1 MFAGAGTV
9 LNILTIV
16 IGGALG
22 VFIGAKISERLRNL
36 VTDVLGCVT
45 IISAADA
52 LSAYWDVELQESMP
66 KGWVIL
72 VVIFSLLFG
81 ALIGSA
87 LAIEDR
93 LEFLGNKLKS
103 RFSKN
108 GSSNFVEG
116 FVSASLIFAIGP
128 LAILGSISDGMG
140 TGIDQLVLKST
151 LDGFAALAFAASL
164 GWGVALSALPVG
176 IYQFAWTAVG
186 LFLGAILTNY
196 QVSAMTAVGGIL
208 LIGISLRLLRI
219 KQIAVGNLLPA
230 LALAPFIRASSSS
243 ICLKGFSVDYKS
255 VFNITSYGSI
265 VGGIY
270 IVGLN
275 YLDIANNI
283 VFTAK
288 IKHLL
293 QFSYS
298 ANH

>member
-1 MFAGAGTV
+1 MFTGMGTV

-22 VFIGAKISERLRNL
+22 VFIGAKISEKLRNL

-52 LSAYWDVELQESMP
+52 LSAYWDVDLQKSMP

-72 VVIFSLLFG
+72 VLIFSLLIG

-87 LAIEDR
+87 LAIEEG
-93 LEFLGNKLKS
+93 LEAIGEKLKN

-108 GSSNFVEG
+108 SSSNFVEG

-176 IYQFAWTAVG
+176 IYQFAWTAIG
-186 LFLGAILTNY
+186 LFLGAILTSY
-196 QVSAMTAVGGIL
+196 QVAAMTAVGGIL
-208 LIGISLRLLRI
+208 LVGISLRLLRI

-230 LALAPFIRASSSS
+230 LALAPLFA
-243 ICLKGFSVDYKS
+243 L
-255 VFNITSYGSI
+255 
-265 VGGIY
+265 
-270 IVGLN
+270 
-275 YLDIANNI
+275 A
-283 VFTAK
+283 A
-288 IKHLL
+288 H
-293 QFSYS
+293 QFV
-298 ANH
+298 

>member
-22 VFIGAKISERLRNL
+22 VFIGAKISEKLRNL

-72 VVIFSLLFG
+72 VVIFSLLVG

-196 QVSAMTAVGGIL
+196 QVAAMTAVGGIL

-230 LALAPFIRASSSS
+230 LALTPLFALA
-243 ICLKGFSVDYKS
+243 
-255 VFNITSYGSI
+255 
-265 VGGIY
+265 
-270 IVGLN
+270 
-275 YLDIANNI
+275 A
-283 VFTAK
+283 
-288 IKHLL
+288 H
-293 QFSYS
+293 QFV
-298 ANH
+298 

>member
-1 MFAGAGTV
+1 MFTGAGTV
-9 LNILTIV
+9 LNISTIV
-16 IGGALG
+16 IGGAFG
-22 VFIGAKISERLRNL
+22 VFIGAKISEKLRNL

-72 VVIFSLLFG
+72 VVIFSLLVG

-93 LEFLGNKLKS
+93 LEFLGDKLKS

-196 QVSAMTAVGGIL
+196 QVAAMTAVGGIL

-230 LALAPFIRASSSS
+230 LALAPLFA
-243 ICLKGFSVDYKS
+243 L
-255 VFNITSYGSI
+255 
-265 VGGIY
+265 
-270 IVGLN
+270 
-275 YLDIANNI
+275 A
-283 VFTAK
+283 A
-288 IKHLL
+288 H
-293 QFSYS
+293 QFV
-298 ANH
+298 

>member
-22 VFIGAKISERLRNL
+22 VFIGAKISEKLRNL

-72 VVIFSLLFG
+72 VVIFSLLVG

-93 LEFLGNKLKS
+93 LELVGNKLKS

-196 QVSAMTAVGGIL
+196 QVAAMTAVGGIL

-230 LALAPFIRASSSS
+230 LALAPLFA
-243 ICLKGFSVDYKS
+243 L
-255 VFNITSYGSI
+255 
-265 VGGIY
+265 
-270 IVGLN
+270 
-275 YLDIANNI
+275 A
-283 VFTAK
+283 A
-288 IKHLL
+288 H
-293 QFSYS
+293 QFV
-298 ANH
+298 

>member
-1 MFAGAGTV
+1 MLF
-9 LNILTIV
+9 
-16 IGGALG
+16 
-22 VFIGAKISERLRNL
+22 R
-36 VTDVLGCVT
+36 
-45 IISAADA
+45 SAADA
-52 LSAYWDVELQESMP
+52 LSAYWDIELQESMP

-72 VVIFSLLFG
+72 VVIFSLLIG

-93 LEFLGNKLKS
+93 LESIGNKLKS

-108 GSSNFVEG
+108 SSSNFVEG

-186 LFLGAILTNY
+186 LFLGAILADY
-196 QVSAMTAVGGIL
+196 QVAAMTAVGGIL
-208 LIGISLRLLRI
+208 LTGISLRLLRI

-230 LALAPFIRASSSS
+230 LVMAPLLALAA
-243 ICLKGFSVDYKS
+243 
-255 VFNITSYGSI
+255 
-265 VGGIY
+265 
-270 IVGLN
+270 
-275 YLDIANNI
+275 
-283 VFTAK
+283 
-288 IKHLL
+288 H
-293 QFSYS
+293 QFV
-298 ANH
+298 

>member
-1 MFAGAGTV
+1 MFTGAGTV

-16 IGGALG
+16 IGGAFG
-22 VFIGAKISERLRNL
+22 VFIGAKISEKLRNL

-72 VVIFSLLFG
+72 VVIFSLLVG
-81 ALIGSA
+81 ALLGSA

-196 QVSAMTAVGGIL
+196 QVAAMTAVGGIL

-230 LALAPFIRASSSS
+230 LALAPLFA
-243 ICLKGFSVDYKS
+243 L
-255 VFNITSYGSI
+255 
-265 VGGIY
+265 
-270 IVGLN
+270 
-275 YLDIANNI
+275 A
-283 VFTAK
+283 A
-288 IKHLL
+288 H
-293 QFSYS
+293 QFV
-298 ANH
+298 

>member
-22 VFIGAKISERLRNL
+22 VFIGAKISEKLRNL

-72 VVIFSLLFG
+72 VVIFSLLVG

-93 LEFLGNKLKS
+93 LELVGNKLKS

-116 FVSASLIFAIGP
+116 FVTASLIFAIGP

-176 IYQFAWTAVG
+176 VYQFAWTAVG

-196 QVSAMTAVGGIL
+196 QVAAMTAVGGIL

-230 LALAPFIRASSSS
+230 LALAPLFA
-243 ICLKGFSVDYKS
+243 L
-255 VFNITSYGSI
+255 
-265 VGGIY
+265 
-270 IVGLN
+270 
-275 YLDIANNI
+275 A
-283 VFTAK
+283 A
-288 IKHLL
+288 H
-293 QFSYS
+293 QFV
-298 ANH
+298 

>member
-22 VFIGAKISERLRNL
+22 VFIGAKISEKLRNL

-72 VVIFSLLFG
+72 VVIFSLLVG

-93 LEFLGNKLKS
+93 LELVGNKLKS

-196 QVSAMTAVGGIL
+196 QVAAMTAVGGIL

-230 LALAPFIRASSSS
+230 LALAPLFA
-243 ICLKGFSVDYKS
+243 LV
-255 VFNITSYGSI
+255 
-265 VGGIY
+265 
-270 IVGLN
+270 
-275 YLDIANNI
+275 A
-283 VFTAK
+283 
-288 IKHLL
+288 H
-293 QFSYS
+293 QFV
-298 ANH
+298 

>member
-1 MFAGAGTV
+1 MFTGAGTV

-22 VFIGAKISERLRNL
+22 VFIGAKISEKLRNL

-72 VVIFSLLFG
+72 VVIFSLLVG

-87 LAIEDR
+87 LSIEDR

-196 QVSAMTAVGGIL
+196 QVAAMTAVGGIL

-230 LALAPFIRASSSS
+230 LALAPLFA
-243 ICLKGFSVDYKS
+243 L
-255 VFNITSYGSI
+255 
-265 VGGIY
+265 
-270 IVGLN
+270 
-275 YLDIANNI
+275 A
-283 VFTAK
+283 A
-288 IKHLL
+288 H
-293 QFSYS
+293 QFV
-298 ANH
+298 

>member
-1 MFAGAGTV
+1 MFTGAGTV

-22 VFIGAKISERLRNL
+22 VFIGAKISEKLRNL

-72 VVIFSLLFG
+72 VVIFSLLVG

-93 LEFLGNKLKS
+93 LELVGNKLKS

-196 QVSAMTAVGGIL
+196 QVAAMTAVGGIL

-230 LALAPFIRASSSS
+230 LALAPLFA
-243 ICLKGFSVDYKS
+243 L
-255 VFNITSYGSI
+255 
-265 VGGIY
+265 
-270 IVGLN
+270 
-275 YLDIANNI
+275 A
-283 VFTAK
+283 A
-288 IKHLL
+288 H
-293 QFSYS
+293 QFV
-298 ANH
+298 

>member
-1 MFAGAGTV
+1 MFTGTGTV

-22 VFIGAKISERLRNL
+22 VFIGAKISEKLRNL

-72 VVIFSLLFG
+72 VVIFSLLVG

-196 QVSAMTAVGGIL
+196 QVAAMTAVGGIL

-230 LALAPFIRASSSS
+230 LALAPLFA
-243 ICLKGFSVDYKS
+243 L
-255 VFNITSYGSI
+255 
-265 VGGIY
+265 
-270 IVGLN
+270 
-275 YLDIANNI
+275 A
-283 VFTAK
+283 A
-288 IKHLL
+288 H
-293 QFSYS
+293 QFV
-298 ANH
+298 

>member
-1 MFAGAGTV
+1 MFTGMGTV

-22 VFIGAKISERLRNL
+22 VFIGAKISEKLRNL

-52 LSAYWDVELQESMP
+52 LSAYWDADLQKSMP

-72 VVIFSLLFG
+72 VLIFSLLVG

-87 LAIEDR
+87 LAIEER
-93 LEFLGNKLKS
+93 LEAIGEKLKT

-108 GSSNFVEG
+108 SSSNFVEG

-176 IYQFAWTAVG
+176 IYQFAWTAIG
-186 LFLGAILTNY
+186 LFLGAILTSY
-196 QVSAMTAVGGIL
+196 QVAAMTAVGGIL
-208 LIGISLRLLRI
+208 LVGISLRLLRI

-230 LALAPFIRASSSS
+230 LALAPLFA
-243 ICLKGFSVDYKS
+243 L
-255 VFNITSYGSI
+255 
-265 VGGIY
+265 
-270 IVGLN
+270 
-275 YLDIANNI
+275 A
-283 VFTAK
+283 A
-288 IKHLL
+288 H
-293 QFSYS
+293 QFV
-298 ANH
+298 

>member
-1 MFAGAGTV
+1 MFTGAGTV

-72 VVIFSLLFG
+72 VVIFSLLIG

-93 LEFLGNKLKS
+93 LESIGNKLKS

-108 GSSNFVEG
+108 SSSNFVEG

-196 QVSAMTAVGGIL
+196 QVAAMTAVGGIL

-230 LALAPFIRASSSS
+230 LAMAPLFALAA
-243 ICLKGFSVDYKS
+243 
-255 VFNITSYGSI
+255 
-265 VGGIY
+265 
-270 IVGLN
+270 
-275 YLDIANNI
+275 
-283 VFTAK
+283 
-288 IKHLL
+288 H
-293 QFSYS
+293 QFV
-298 ANH
+298 

>member
-1 MFAGAGTV
+1 MFTGAGTV

-22 VFIGAKISERLRNL
+22 VFIGAKISEKLRNL

-72 VVIFSLLFG
+72 VVIFSLLVG

-186 LFLGAILTNY
+186 LFLGAILNSY
-196 QVSAMTAVGGIL
+196 QVAAMTAVGGIL

-230 LALAPFIRASSSS
+230 LALAPLFA
-243 ICLKGFSVDYKS
+243 L
-255 VFNITSYGSI
+255 
-265 VGGIY
+265 
-270 IVGLN
+270 
-275 YLDIANNI
+275 A
-283 VFTAK
+283 A
-288 IKHLL
+288 H
-293 QFSYS
+293 QFV
-298 ANH
+298 

>member
-22 VFIGAKISERLRNL
+22 VFIGAKISEKLRNL

-72 VVIFSLLFG
+72 VIIFSLLVG
-81 ALIGSA
+81 ALIGSG
-87 LAIEDR
+87 LAIEER
-93 LEFLGNKLKS
+93 LESIGNKLKNK
-103 RFSKN
+103 FSKN
-108 GSSNFVEG
+108 SNSNFVEG

-176 IYQFAWTAVG
+176 IYQFAWTAIG

-196 QVSAMTAVGGIL
+196 QVAAMTAVGGIL
-208 LIGISLRLLRI
+208 LVGISLRLLRI

-230 LALAPFIRASSSS
+230 LALAPLFA
-243 ICLKGFSVDYKS
+243 L
-255 VFNITSYGSI
+255 
-265 VGGIY
+265 
-270 IVGLN
+270 
-275 YLDIANNI
+275 A
-283 VFTAK
+283 A
-288 IKHLL
+288 H
-293 QFSYS
+293 QFV
-298 ANH
+298 